1 MTPQPVP
8 TTHAATKPSWARRIL
23 NVALMMA
30 YVVALFVGFDWAYTQ
45 FIHEKDVSGRYAHD
59 HYHHGIKA
67 NFEGY
72 ETWGRSRER
81 LYSNN
86 LGFKD
91 FKVRDVPAAA
101 EAGTRRVLLIGDSF
115 TEGVGL
121 KFEDTFAGM
130 LYAAGQQRPEK
141 IEFLNAAVISYSPTL
156 YYRKIKYLIE
166 AGLKF
171 DEVVVFSD
179 LSDVQDEAIS
189 YFCFDE
195 RPEFLRHCPSPMSG
209 TPSKPTLTPVL
220 GQLYVPNPPV
230 KLKDQLAITDRLV
243 QIVRHYIDIYTGNAL
258 RFADRLHATQRGGWT
273 MRAMDVEQAYGPL
286 GVEGGIRRSRMNM
299 EALAALLREHDIAL
313 SVAVYPWPFQLI
325 YNDRNSRQIELW
337 RDFCAKQGCKR
348 FIDLFP
354 VVFAE
359 RDARGDWYERNFIP
373 GDIHY
378 SVEGNRLLFQAL
390 AKELL

>member
-8 TTHAATKPSWARRIL
+8 TSHAATKPSWMRRVL
-23 NVALMMA
+23 SAALMTV
-30 YVVALFVGFDWAYTQ
+30 YVAALFFGLDYLYTQ
-45 FIHEKDVSGRYAHD
+45 FIYEKDVSGRYAND

-67 NFEGY
+67 NFDAY
-72 ETWGRSRER
+72 ETWGRTRER
-81 LYSNN
+81 LISNN

-91 FKVRDVPAAA
+91 FKIRDVPATSD
-101 EAGTRRVLLIGDSF
+101 TRRVLLIGDSF

-130 LYAAGQQRPEK
+130 LYFAGQERTEK
-141 IEFLNAAVISYSPTL
+141 IEFLNAAVISYSPTI

-171 DEVVVFSD
+171 DEVIVFSD
-179 LSDVQDEAIS
+179 LSDVHDEAIS

-195 RPEFLRHCPSPMSG
+195 HPEFLKYCSAPLTGPL
-209 TPSKPTLTPVL
+209 PKPTLTPVSSR
-220 GQLYVPNPPV
+220 LYVPNPPI

-243 QIVRHYIDIYTGNAL
+243 QIFRHYLDLYTGGGL
-258 RFADRLHATQRGGWT
+258 RFVDRLHVTQRGGWT
-273 MRAMDVEQAYGPL
+273 MRAIDVEKAYAPL
-286 GVEGGIRRSRMNM
+286 GVEGGIRRSLMNM
-299 EALAALLREHDIAL
+299 EALATLLSEHNIAL

-354 VVFAE
+354 AMFAE
-359 RDARGDWYERNFIP
+359 RDARSDWYERNFIP

-378 SVEGNRLLFQAL
+378 SAEGNRLLFRAL